1 MDSKKDVGQAGAAD
15 NAKDSGIGG
24 TPALGAAEFARASAA
39 VLARIEQGIIDAGID
54 ADADFV
60 SDGVLEVEFD
70 DGGKMIVNRHDV
82 SREIWVAGRTGA
94 YHFRWD
100 GAGWVDT
107 RSGESLWATV
117 SALVSQLAGQPI
129 VLR

>member
-1 MDSKKDVGQAGAAD
+1 MDSKKDVGPAGAAD
-15 NAKDSGIGG
+15 SAKDSGIGG
-24 TPALGAAEFARASAA
+24 TPVLGAGEFARESAA
-39 VLARIEQGIIDAGID
+39 VLARIEQGIVDAGID

-60 SDGVLEVEFD
+60 SDGVLEVEFE
-70 DGGKMIVNRHDV
+70 DGGKMIANRHDV

-100 GAGWVDT
+100 GTGWVDT
-107 RSGESLWATV
+107 RSGESLWAMV
-117 SALVSQLAGQPI
+117 SALASQMAGQPV